1 MRNARSW
8 ADRREAM
15 TKPTTIAD
23 LLERGSAE
31 NLIGRTRELA
41 LLSELLAPSG
51 PVVAYVHGPYGIGK
65 SALLAALQTPLA
77 FRGIY
82 NVRIDGNAV
91 APQPEAVIRAI
102 ASALG
107 AECRTLPELVSVLG
121 GDRRTFIVIDNIDA
135 LRLTASWLRRDF
147 VPALP
152 AHTRLALAGRLPPPV
167 AWVTDLGAM
176 FMSIPLVSLPREAA
190 LTALREMG
198 LDDDAAGRIWEI
210 SRGHPLSLRMAL
222 QAERAGAL
230 EEVDTLGD
238 LCEAII
244 AGAGVPSLRQIVQA
258 AAVVRRVTRPL
269 LAAMVGSDALDELD
283 AFAALPF
290 VALDREGH
298 YLAEPVRRL
307 QRTRLLAVE
316 PRLHA
321 GLRAAA
327 VAWITGQLGAAEP
340 GERWRYMADLLY
352 LVEHPQVR
360 DAFFP
365 ADAQLPPVEPSTPA
379 DLTAVLNICEARV
392 GSGERRILERWIE
405 ALPHRL
411 NVARGARGEVL
422 AFYICAS
429 SEDDLADLTSPDPL
443 LACWRADAAARPS
456 PGRMLF
462 IRQLLARHPN
472 ETAAEKAACMLD
484 LKRYYFEHWS
494 LTRVYTA
501 ASPGT
506 IAGPLMRRLGFRPLS
521 PTRDQLPGSLVLDL
535 PGAGLVG
542 WISSLVGRAP
552 ELPPPSDLAFARD
565 RREIEI
571 DGARVRLTRLEA
583 NVLALLIDRAPAVV
597 SREDLIDA
605 VWRREFVGSNVVD
618 AVVRTLRRK
627 LGSESQRIETV
638 PKAGYRYV
646 TAVLAFP
653 ECARP

>member
-1 MRNARSW
+1 MALLPVSGPAAATR
-8 ADRREAM
+8 M

-41 LLSELLAPSG
+41 LLGGLLAPGG

-65 SALLAALQTPLA
+65 SALLAALHTPVAL
-77 FRGIY
+77 RGIRS
-82 NVRIDGNAV
+82 VRIDGGAV
-91 APQPEAVIRAI
+91 EPQPEAVIAAV

-107 AECRTLPELVSVLG
+107 AACRTLPELVSVLS
-121 GDRRTFIVIDNIDA
+121 DRRRTVIVIDNIDA
-135 LRLTASWLRRDF
+135 LRLAASWLRRDL

-152 AHTRLALAGRLPPPV
+152 AHTRLAVAGRLPPPA
-167 AWVTDLGAM
+167 AWVADLGAM
-176 FMSIPLVSLPREAA
+176 FMSIPLVPLEREVA
-190 LTALREMG
+190 LIALCKMG
-198 LDDDAAGRIWEI
+198 LDDDAAGRVWEI

-222 QAERAGAL
+222 QAARAGAL
-230 EEVDTLGD
+230 EAVDTLGE
-238 LCEAII
+238 LCDAII
-244 AGAGVPSLRQIVQA
+244 EGAGVPSLARMVQA

-269 LAAMVGSDALDELD
+269 LAAMLGGDALDDLD

-307 QRTRLLAVE
+307 QSTRLLAVE

-365 ADAQLPPVEPSTPA
+365 ADAQLPPVEPITPA
-379 DLTAVLNICEARV
+379 DLAAVLDICEARV
-392 GSGERRILERWIE
+392 GAAERRIIERWAE
-405 ALPHRL
+405 ALPHRF
-411 NVARGARGEVL
+411 NVARGTRREVL
-422 AFYICAS
+422 AFYVCAS
-429 SEDDLADLTSPDPL
+429 SEDDLAVLTPADPL
-443 LACWRADAAARPS
+443 LACWRADAAARRP
-456 PGRMLF
+456 PGRILF
-462 IRQLLARHPN
+462 IRQLLASDPDD
-472 ETAAEKAACMLD
+472 AAPERAACMLD

-494 LTRVYTA
+494 LARIYTA

-506 IAGPLMRRLGFRPLS
+506 IAGPLLRRLGFRPLS
-521 PTRDQLPGSLVLDL
+521 TTRDRQPVSMVLDL
-535 PGAGLVG
+535 PEAGLVG
-542 WISSLVGRAP
+542 WISGLVGSARERAP
-552 ELPPPSDLAFARD
+552 PYDLAFVRD

-627 LGSESQRIETV
+627 LGPESQRIETV

-646 TAVLAFP
+646 TAASP
-653 ECARP
+653 